1 MHAATWFLKCI
12 KEGAGRS
19 MENTSEGKN
28 QYYTFD
34 SALFEI
40 SWIQYNIIIC
50 IILVNDSLKNL
61 YTFYS
66 AVETGIT

>member
-12 KEGAGRS
+12 KEGAGGR
-19 MENTSEGKN
+19 MQTTSEEKN

>member
-12 KEGAGRS
+12 KEGAGRR
-19 MENTSEGKN
+19 MQNTSEEKN

-66 AVETGIT
+66 ELETGIT